1 MPHSEEI
8 QAWLDKGDSDLA
20 SARVLLDHAP
30 SITDTATFHCQ
41 QAAEKYL
48 KAFLIDHNV
57 AFERVHNLVYL
68 LDLCIDIDK
77 NFDSLKES
85 AALLTPFAV
94 LARYPG
100 DNAQPTVEQAEEAY
114 KAALSITGTIES
126 MF

>member
-1 MPHSEEI
+1 M
-8 QAWLDKGDSDLA
+8 G
-20 SARVLLDHAP
+20 R
-30 SITDTATFHCQ
+30 
-41 QAAEKYL
+41 